1 MMQEMTRGFSLFEE
15 TLLAQNPNVDQQMKV
30 AADIQ
35 NAIQCYHGIYDER
48 KEELVLRHH
57 WIIFFKRVDRTESSK
72 GPEPVPLT

>member
-1 MMQEMTRGFSLFEE
+1 
-15 TLLAQNPNVDQQMKV
+15 MKV

-48 KEELVLRHH
+48 KTELLLRHH

-72 GPEPVPLT
+72 EPEPVPLT